1 MTLEWIRRHIA
12 KFDETL
18 KLYLFT
24 KGDITAI
31 EENVKEGNEDS
42 TTTLRRTVGEMK
54 GSEHG

>member
-1 MTLEWIRRHIA
+1 MP

-31 EENVKEGNEDS
+31 EEAQQSGDDKQASSDS
-42 TTTLRRTVGEMK
+42 RRTVGDMK
-54 GSEHG
+54 GS

>member
-31 EENVKEGNEDS
+31 EENVQEGKEGS
-42 TTTLRRTVGEMK
+42 TTVPRRTVGEMK
-54 GSEHG
+54 GE

>member
-24 KGDITAI
+24 KSDITAI
-31 EENVKEGNEDS
+31 EKNANEGEEDS
-42 TTTLRRTVGEMK
+42 ETTL
-54 GSEHG
+54 